1 MWDNDLLPITVSLC
15 LLISLPCPALPSPPS
30 SDQIHVMRDS
40 LQKLRDSYM
49 IVPFDSSFSGGTS
62 TGDTIAG
69 DATEQAVSKWLGHV
83 SSVLKGA
90 ASVAESILLGH
101 PVLVHCRSPLSFS
114 PLPLTRL

>member
-1 MWDNDLLPITVSLC
+1 
-15 LLISLPCPALPSPPS
+15 
-30 SDQIHVMRDS
+30 MRDS